1 MCIPYFHKQLII
13 IVVLYFL
20 DMLLYVSDGVLP
32 FLRVFFS
39 KMSESVSEECVA
51 DIYKALLV
59 CIVN

>member
-1 MCIPYFHKQLII
+1 M
-13 IVVLYFL
+13 L

-39 KMSESVSEECVA
+39 KIHQISGSASEECVA

-59 CIVN
+59 CIAS